1 MLDLLRRAANPGN
14 AACVA
19 ALLIAIGFEIDEP
32 LLKHAFD
39 ILGGLVAILGF
50 FLSRSAA
57 PSA

>member
-1 MLDLLRRAANPGN
+1 MLDLLRRVANPGN
-14 AACVA
+14 AACA
-19 ALLIAIGFEIDEP
+19 AAVLIAIGFEVDEP
-32 LLKHAFD
+32 LLRHAFD